1 MKEKEPLSAKI
12 DAYIFRVLA
21 LVIGFGAAA
30 GIIVNN
36 DPSDLVTTPF
46 ALFFVLVF
54 LAMGFTSLY
63 SIGKGI
69 FGYGDKE

>member
-1 MKEKEPLSAKI
+1 MKETLSSKI

-21 LVIGFGAAA
+21 MVIGFGAAT

-36 DPSDLVTTPF
+36 EKADLISAPF
-46 ALFFVLVF
+46 VLFFVLVF

-69 FGYGDKE
+69 LGDPDKE